1 MTKDECITLLKKYT
15 GILKEKYGITSLS
28 LFGSTARGEQ
38 KEGSDI
44 DLFVDTETPNPFLL
58 MDAKGFL
65 EDATGSSVDI
75 IRNHQNLNPRLRKR
89 ILKDG
94 IFIFW
99 KQKHRL
105 GYSRRFEWF
114 GTGWKIGFTVTRK
127 LLFHSAFSVTL
138 VFCILSYFRFL
149 YTKSKLM
156 LILAHFSPFSA
167 L

>member
-1 MTKDECITLLKKYT
+1 MKFFPIYLECSGILFNFAATKISSNMTKDECINLLKKYT
-15 GILKEKYGITSLS
+15 DILKNKYGITSLS

-75 IRNHQNLNPRLRKR
+75 VRNHQNLNPRLRKR

-94 IFIFW
+94 IFIF
-99 KQKHRL
+99 
-105 GYSRRFEWF
+105 
-114 GTGWKIGFTVTRK
+114 
-127 LLFHSAFSVTL
+127 
-138 VFCILSYFRFL
+138 
-149 YTKSKLM
+149 
-156 LILAHFSPFSA
+156 
-167 L
+167 